1 MRSMKRDVVWL
12 LLGALTLLWGSISH
26 GETIDPESILDKP
39 LSSVLKA
46 EELPDLLRVAQRLM
60 TKDRFEEALAVL
72 NQAEA
77 ELIPPSEGLKDE
89 RAKKTYATIALMR
102 ILSYGGLR
110 DRAKAMA
117 EYNQLKAK
125 NPAAAEE
132 LAFLFA
138 ELKPPSVHGW
148 SRYLNGPK
156 GPYRGKVIDAETK
169 APISGAVVLVYW
181 YVDVP
186 GFHMTSTFYD
196 AREVLTD
203 ANGEFF
209 IDVIDIEGLAPE
221 LTRAPQFIIFKPAYG
236 YFPRYQLKP
245 RPLPD
250 YVFSGKGHIVELPQ
264 WKTKTDRLKTFPSP
278 PSEIPDVKMPE
289 LLKALNE
296 ESQQLGLKGRY
307 HIPGGKP

>member
-1 MRSMKRDVVWL
+1 MEPMKRHVL
-12 LLGALTLLWGSISH
+12 LLSAFTLLWVGLPY
-26 GETIDPESILDKP
+26 GETIDPETALDRP
-39 LSSVLKA
+39 LSSVLK
-46 EELPDLLRVAQRLM
+46 EEQLPDLLRTAQRLM

-77 ELIPPSEGLKDE
+77 ELIPASGELRDE
-89 RAKKTYATIALMR
+89 LAQKTYATIALMR
-102 ILSYGGLR
+102 ILCYGGLR
-110 DRAKAMA
+110 DRVKAEA
-117 EYNQLKAK
+117 EYKRLKAK

-169 APISGAVVLVYW
+169 APISGAVVLAYW

-186 GFHMTSTFYD
+186 GFHMTSKFYD

-209 IDVIDIEGLAPE
+209 MDVMDIEGLAPE

-250 YVFSGKGHIVELPQ
+250 YVFSGNGHIVELPR
-264 WKTKTDRLKTFPSP
+264 WRTKPDRLKA
-278 PSEIPDVKMPE
+278 IPRLPGEVPHMKIQKF
-289 LLKALNE
+289 LQALNAE
-296 ESQQLGLKGRY
+296 RKDLGLEGYRLDLGDQK
-307 HIPGGKP
+307 

>member
-1 MRSMKRDVVWL
+1 MEPMKRHAVWML
-12 LLGALTLLWGSISH
+12 LSALALLWIGTPS
-26 GETIDPESILDKP
+26 GETIDPETALDRP
-39 LSSVLKA
+39 LSSVLK
-46 EELPDLLRVAQRLM
+46 EEQLPDLLRTAQRLM
-60 TKDRFEEALAVL
+60 SKDRFEEALAVL
-72 NQAEA
+72 NQAEV
-77 ELIPPSEGLKDE
+77 ELIPASGELRDE
-89 RAKKTYATIALMR
+89 LAQKTYATIALMR
-102 ILSYGGLR
+102 ILCYGGLR
-110 DRAKAMA
+110 DRVKAEA
-117 EYNQLKAK
+117 EYKRLKAK

-186 GFHMTSTFYD
+186 GFHMTSKFYD
-196 AREVLTD
+196 AREALTD

-209 IDVIDIEGLAPE
+209 MDVIDIEGLAPE

-250 YVFSGKGHIVELPQ
+250 YVFSGKGHIVELPR
-264 WKTKTDRLKTFPSP
+264 WKTKPDRLKTFPSP
-278 PSEIPDVKMPE
+278 PSEIPDIKMRE

-296 ESQQLGLKGRY
+296 ESQQLGLRGRY